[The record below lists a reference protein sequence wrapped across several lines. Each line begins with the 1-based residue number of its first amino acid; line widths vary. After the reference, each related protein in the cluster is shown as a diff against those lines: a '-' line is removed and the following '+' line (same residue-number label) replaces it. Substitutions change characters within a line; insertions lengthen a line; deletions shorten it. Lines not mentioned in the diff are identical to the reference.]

1 MLPIIFFRSAKD
13 AHSQKGTEESNGY
26 CVESNWYCVPKW
38 VVSRVSKAMLPIIF
52 FRSAKDAHSQKGTE
66 ESNGYC
72 VESNWYCVPKW
83 VLCCS
88 NSERANEVGTP
99 HAVQV
104 FKTSYKTMNVRRLS
118 VKKSC
123 LSEYIKL
130 IPRKHPLVEFFLSKI
145 ESGKYIRKLSKS
157 YE

>member
-13 AHSQKGTEESNGY
+13 AHSQKGTEESN
-26 CVESNWYCVPKW
+26 E
-38 VVSRVSKAMLPIIF
+38 
-52 FRSAKDAHSQKGTE
+52 
-66 ESNGYC
+66 YC

-118 VKKSC
+118 EKK
-123 LSEYIKL
+123 
-130 IPRKHPLVEFFLSKI
+130 
-145 ESGKYIRKLSKS
+145 KLSVGIYQTNPKETPAGGILS
-157 YE
+157 Q